1 MQRQVGLAAQQT
13 HRILDWCHAVH
24 HVSLALEQLN
34 LSDEARARIYHRLR
48 NHLRGGRVQRVLEE
62 LRERAAGKHCKNPV
76 WREIEYLNKHAPH
89 MAYKELRDSGLPM
102 GSGAIESAIRRVVNL
117 RLKGNGITWLEEN
130 AEAMLVLRA
139 AALTDRW
146 EESLAHVRATMA
158 HSRRLDWQWSSPDI
172 PAKLQAQAAELKPP
186 EDSCPPPPQPLEN
199 KAANALAA

>member
-1 MQRQVGLAAQQT
+1 
-13 HRILDWCHAVH
+13 
-24 HVSLALEQLN
+24 
-34 LSDEARARIYHRLR
+34 
-48 NHLRGGRVQRVLEE
+48 
-62 LRERAAGKHCKNPV
+62 
-76 WREIEYLNKHAPH
+76 
-89 MAYKELRDSGLPM
+89 M

-199 KAANALAA
+199 KGANALAA